1 MRWRTASTRSRWWAL
16 AGAGVTLAT
25 ALAGRTR
32 IDPWL
37 FGALLLIVWGL
48 LAYGLGVLRVARP
61 LRLLLT
67 ATLLALAVVVW
78 NYTSPQPHL
87 QLGEVR
93 MQRLPSTISPGVVE
107 LVIRNSGSL
116 PAEVVGSAVAQLGP
130 LFRTA
135 RDLAAGNVKAD

>member
-48 LAYGLGVLRVARP
+48 LAYGLSVLRVARP

-67 ATLLALAVVVW
+67 ATLLG
-78 NYTSPQPHL
+78 SR
-87 QLGEVR
+87 GGR
-93 MQRLPSTISPGVVE
+93 VE
-107 LVIRNSGSL
+107 LHVTAAAP
-116 PAEVVGSAVAQLGP
+116 PAG
-130 LFRTA
+130 
-135 RDLAAGNVKAD
+135 